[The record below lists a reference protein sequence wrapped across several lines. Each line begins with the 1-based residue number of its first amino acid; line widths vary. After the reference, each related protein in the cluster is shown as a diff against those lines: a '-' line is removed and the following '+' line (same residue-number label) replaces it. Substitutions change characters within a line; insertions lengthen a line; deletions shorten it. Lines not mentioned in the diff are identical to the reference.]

1 MVILARAR
9 IGLSRPPI
17 LPSRRQA
24 HAAARAS
31 EEEPVAGPSNYRY
44 RRSGGP
50 GPENGNGNQ
59 TDRKGKGRARE
70 QGQSGG
76 SGFQY
81 SFPVKGRMGGEPD
94 PFEVMA
100 IDRSASQSEV
110 KKQCTQCSTQI
121 MQVQWTND

>member
-110 KKQCTQCSTQI
+110 KKQCTSTSVNNVI
-121 MQVQWTND
+121 LKD